1 VETQETEKRDKS
13 TIEYKCYEDINPL
26 SQDYSVN
33 DMRKISEIIS
43 SGLGK
48 KID

>member
-1 VETQETEKRDKS
+1 MDNK
-13 TIEYKCYEDINPL
+13 YYEDINPL
-26 SQDYSVN
+26 SQDYSMN

-48 KID
+48 KAE